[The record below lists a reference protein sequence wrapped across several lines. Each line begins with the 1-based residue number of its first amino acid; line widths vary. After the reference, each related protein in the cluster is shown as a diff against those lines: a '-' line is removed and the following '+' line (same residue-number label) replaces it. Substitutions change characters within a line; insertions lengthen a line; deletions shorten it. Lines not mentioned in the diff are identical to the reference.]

1 MKIKVLTSAELCFI
15 VGGESRLA
23 FVSNLIHGPLK
34 FIGAIH

>member
-15 VGGESRLA
+15 VGGESHLA
-23 FVSNLIHGPLK
+23 FVPNLIHGLLK